1 MLELKLPSVTGYCSL
16 FSVVRVLFSLVLSAM
31 TYEVSLRN
39 TVPLRRLILFVKVGI
54 KMKSYYDLMIFSTV
68 CSSFQGFKCV
78 IQQLKD
84 PKKITGSLPDPKK
97 YSKIG
102 ETQKIAQKFAN
113 TEKHDLRNPKKQLKN
128 LPTQKNRISS
138 PKK

>member
-1 MLELKLPSVTGYCSL
+1 
-16 FSVVRVLFSLVLSAM
+16 M

-39 TVPLRRLILFVKVGI
+39 TVPLRRLMLFVKVGI
-54 KMKSYYDLMIFSTV
+54 KMKSYYDLMFFSAV

-78 IQQLKD
+78 IQKLKD
-84 PKKITGSLPDPKK
+84 PQKITGSLPDPKK

-113 TEKHDLRNPKKQLKN
+113 TEK
-128 LPTQKNRISS
+128 
-138 PKK
+138 